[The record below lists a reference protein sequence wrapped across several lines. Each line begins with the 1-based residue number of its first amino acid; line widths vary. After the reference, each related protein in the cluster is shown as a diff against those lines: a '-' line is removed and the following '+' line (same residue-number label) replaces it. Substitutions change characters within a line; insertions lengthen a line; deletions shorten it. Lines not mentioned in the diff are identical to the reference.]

1 MGTSGAYTGSGGKI
15 GKDLRD
21 GIEDF
26 LGTPPGAPP
35 GPPSGPPDPT
45 DRRPL
50 PPINPA
56 VFRAALQLLRP
67 GTDGGGGGDG
77 PGGAGGARGGGGP
90 QRTAAAAAGSAG
102 RAAAA
107 AHAYTTGD
115 AAALDALGL
124 DFAELQALD
133 DDFEVVRR
141 IVASACG
148 TPDSTIDDS
157 EQRWVAAG
165 VAEWIIE
172 NEQNNPEAIVR
183 QTIAAIITQTV
194 LVESGDLIN
203 HHPDAV
209 RAEHDIRD
217 AAEALAAKA
226 QLSVGGTSEQEI
238 AHAVEEGLNILR
250 EILGGPDA

>member
-21 GIEDF
+21 GIKEF
-26 LGTPPGAPP
+26 LGAPP
-35 GPPSGPPDPT
+35 GSPPATPPGQSDQT
-45 DRRPL
+45 DHRHG

-67 GTDGGGGGDG
+67 STGGGGGGDG
-77 PGGAGGARGGGGP
+77 PGGAGGGRGGGGP

-107 AHAYTTGD
+107 AHAYATGD

-124 DFAELQALD
+124 NFAELQALG

-148 TPDSTIDDS
+148 TPDSTIGDA

-209 RAEHDIRD
+209 GTERDIRD
-217 AAEALAAKA
+217 AAEALATKA

-238 AHAVEEGLNILR
+238 TRAVEEGLNTLR